1 MTSESDGVQEECR
14 PSGRDEV
21 VVQRQYTVLFI
32 GNDSGD
38 SSEQRILC
46 YLGGAHLDFLEP
58 GIRII
63 LSIECSIECSAY
75 FLEHARATPWSET
88 DFDTCAK
95 HLIRLPP
102 LMFDRVLFF
111 FPEGDQLPDLRC
123 LRGNI
128 PWSAFRVGPSK
139 DGFLYELVALY
150 DPDLSMEIDS
160 FPLLERE

>member
-1 MTSESDGVQEECR
+1 MTSKRDGVQEECR
-14 PSGRDEV
+14 LSGRDEV

-38 SSEQRILC
+38 SGEQRILC

-58 GIRII
+58 GIQII
-63 LSIECSIECSAY
+63 LSVECSAY
-75 FLEHARATPWSET
+75 FWEHARATSWSEA
-88 DFDTCAK
+88 DFDTYAK
-95 HLIRLPP
+95 HLTRLPS

-111 FPEGDQLPDLRC
+111 FPEGDQLPNLRC
-123 LRGNI
+123 LMGNI

-150 DPDLSMEIDS
+150 DPDLSMEIDL